1 MCDCCFFPLLH
12 TSIYNSW
19 SNDRQ
24 GMLLNKLRAMP
35 DTRRKC

>member
-1 MCDCCFFPLLH
+1 MWISCAFPLLH
-12 TSIYNSW
+12 TSISKSW

-24 GMLLNKLRAMP
+24 DLLLIKLQALS